1 MIFRMYR
8 VLIGMFYLSL
18 STTIIEVDRA
28 ILNVRTLFPPKNRE
42 KIHISINVDYL
53 LTPSVSMFIEGLS
66 LEARHAAQAERRSA
80 NTATAPTS
88 VAAAAAADAIL
99 RSLPTHQNGFHC
111 LSANPRVRRWTDP
124 CHRR

>member
-1 MIFRMYR
+1 MIFHMYR

-42 KIHISINVDYL
+42 KIHISINVDYHL

-66 LEARHAAQAERRSA
+66 LEASCRSGREA
-80 NTATAPTS
+80 VS
-88 VAAAAAADAIL
+88 QS
-99 RSLPTHQNGFHC
+99 RY
-111 LSANPRVRRWTDP
+111 SARI
-124 CHRR
+124 